1 MPPRVARLPHQV
13 HAPSVFLLSLIDPD
27 WWKIVHSGYFR
38 YQNSRASTP
47 RPEVCGADGGD
58 PPHVSRNGTMKLWI
72 DADAAPRDVKEIV
85 YRAARRLELETV
97 LVANQ
102 RLPVPP
108 GNPFVGAIRVEGG
121 PDVADR
127 YIAEHAA
134 PGDVAVTADI
144 PLAAALVEKRVL
156 VIDPRGEEYTPDNV
170 AERLSV
176 RDFMDGLRGAG
187 VETGG
192 SRPYGDKDKQAF
204 ANSLDRILTRAMRA
218 R

>member
-1 MPPRVARLPHQV
+1 
-13 HAPSVFLLSLIDPD
+13 
-27 WWKIVHSGYFR
+27 
-38 YQNSRASTP
+38 
-47 RPEVCGADGGD
+47 
-58 PPHVSRNGTMKLWI
+58 MKLWI

-85 YRAARRLELETV
+85 FRAAKRLELDTV

-108 GNPFVGAIRVEGG
+108 GNPYVSAVRVEGG

-144 PLAAALVEKRVL
+144 PLAAALVEKRVTT
-156 VIDPRGEEYTPDNV
+156 IDPRGEEYTPENV
-170 AERLSV
+170 GERLAV

-192 SRPYGDKDKQAF
+192 SRPYGAKDKQAF
-204 ANSLDRILTRAMRA
+204 AGALDRVLTRALRG